1 MAVSRS
7 LFGLDCRQEESAER
21 GTNFANTDSRV
32 KEIWQA
38 PRLWKT
44 LRLTLTKLSRHR
56 LVRVLS
62 IVLLRG
68 RELIEVVRDSAGWQ
82 PHAFD

>member
-44 LRLTLTKLSRHR
+44 LRLPLTKLSRHR

-62 IVLLRG
+62 IVLPRG
-68 RELIEVVRDSAGWQ
+68 REPIEVVRDNVGWQ